1 MKLYSLDY
9 LRIAETRSTQEPIFI
24 LRQTGEKLLRKRK
37 KIHVCFIRVDLKK
50 VFDRIKRNNEA
61 KKTENKYDSNYP
73 ITTLHS
79 HSRHYKGMQRKR
91 KNLTV
96 GTCDTTK
103 ITMLVSVSS

>member
-50 VFDRIKRNNEA
+50 VFDRIKRNNVWNSMRQRRLKINTIAITQLLLSIVIHDIIKEC
-61 KKTENKYDSNYP
+61 KEKEKT
-73 ITTLHS
+73 
-79 HSRHYKGMQRKR
+79 
-91 KNLTV
+91 
-96 GTCDTTK
+96 
-103 ITMLVSVSS
+103 